1 MVIQDATGNGS
12 SNPAEWVWFSD
23 GEISHNENRLADTKG
38 NFSFQAPAGQESEF
52 QGRYRICYNSF

>member
-38 NFSFQAPAGQESEF
+38 NFSF
-52 QGRYRICYNSF
+52 